1 MSNKHIDEKYISDF
15 FGIEE
20 GPKGKKEMDHI
31 RKVMERMVVENG
43 TDIIK
48 IDDEPDGMYFLESG
62 MAVCLNREGEQIN
75 LMHEGQY
82 FGEYGVLSGQKRLST
97 IRSVGRTIVY
107 KIGTKDFNDIIRE
120 HPDIYGKLMKKVY
133 GQVSGKHS
141 QILALSG
148 MRKGILQ
155 HTSNQVPMT
164 KKRFFLQYG
173 ILLLIYILCGFL
185 VPKDETLPIF
195 ILPLV
200 LMLVYVIVTKRTIES
215 LVAAGILAAV
225 LEYRSGLSAS
235 YADAMIDTMSLR
247 DNAFT
252 VFVMALIG
260 GLVNLIAAS
269 GAVTAFKKFSDKH
282 CTTPKKVFVTSLGI
296 MAATSIDDG
305 LNMMCASTATF
316 ASAKKNNIVR
326 EKTGL
331 FFSMLPTVLS
341 SFIPLSLWGIFVIAS
356 LRPSVKGNVFEEFCK
371 SIPFNFFS
379 ILVVISMV
387 LFAYEKLPKGKQIKS
402 AEKRFKE
409 NGKLWPDGSEKYLNV
424 SEPEIWGK
432 AVNVLLPIIVLA
444 VTALAIRSIIN
455 GSFIVD
461 SACGLVAALL
471 VTFVLYCAQGLMSPE
486 QFMEHLITGIANS
499 TLPIL
504 MYLLTMCFSTLLE
517 QLSLSSYLADVL
529 NSVKGVGPLM
539 PAFIFVASVL
549 LTIAL
554 GSSWS
559 MYAIV
564 FPLAMSF
571 AYAMGLSPALCIGA
585 ISGAGIAGEKICMFT
600 ADALNVGTSIGCNPD
615 VICNVRVRY
624 SIAISGIAFI
634 LYLIA
639 GFIF

>member
-1 MSNKHIDEKYISDF
+1 MSGKQIDEKYISDF

-107 KIGTKDFNDIIRE
+107 KIGTEDFNEIIRE

-155 HTSNQVPMT
+155 HPSNQVPMT
-164 KKRFFLQYG
+164 KKRFILQYG

-225 LEYRSGLSAS
+225 LVYRSGLSAS

-387 LFAYEKLPKGKQIKS
+387 LFAYGKLPKGKQIKS

-409 NGKLWPDGSEKYLNV
+409 NGKLWPDGSEKYLNI

-444 VTALAIRSIIN
+444 VTALAIRSILN

-486 QFMEHLITGIANS
+486 QYMEHLITGIANS

-615 VICNVRVRY
+615 VICKIRVRY
-624 SIAISGIAFI
+624 SIAISGIAFV

>member
-1 MSNKHIDEKYISDF
+1 MSGKQIDEKYISDF

-31 RKVMERMVVENG
+31 RKAMERMVVENG

-107 KIGTKDFNDIIRE
+107 KIGAEDFNEIIRE

-155 HTSNQVPMT
+155 HPSNQVPMT

-225 LEYRSGLSAS
+225 LVYRSGLSAS

-356 LRPSVKGNVFEEFCK
+356 LRASVKGNVFEEFCK

-387 LFAYEKLPKGKQIKS
+387 LFAYGKLPKGKQIKS

-409 NGKLWPDGSEKYLNV
+409 NGKLWPDGSEKYLNI

-444 VTALAIRSIIN
+444 VTALAIRSILN

-486 QFMEHLITGIANS
+486 QYMEHLITGIANS

-615 VICNVRVRY
+615 VICNIRVRY
-624 SIAISGIAFI
+624 SIAISGIAFV

>member
-1 MSNKHIDEKYISDF
+1 MSGKQIDEKYISDF

-20 GPKGKKEMDHI
+20 GPKGKKEMDQI
-31 RKVMERMVVENG
+31 RKVMERIVFENG

-48 IDDEPDGMYFLESG
+48 IDDDPDGMYFLESG
-62 MAVCLNREGEQIN
+62 IAVALNREGEQIN

-107 KIGTKDFNDIIRE
+107 KIGTKDFNNIIRK

-133 GQVSGKHS
+133 SQVSGTHS

-148 MRKGILQ
+148 MKKGILQ
-155 HTSNQVPMT
+155 HPSNQVPMT

-195 ILPLV
+195 ILPLI
-200 LMLVYVIVTKRTIES
+200 LMLAYVLITKRTIES
-215 LVAAGILAAV
+215 LVAAGILAALLV
-225 LEYRSGLSAS
+225 YRSGLSAS
-235 YADAMIDTMSLR
+235 YADAMTDTMSLW

-252 VFVMALIG
+252 VFVMAMIG
-260 GLVNLIAAS
+260 GLVHLITAS
-269 GAVTAFKKFSDKH
+269 GAVTAFKKFSDRH
-282 CTTPKKVFVTSLGI
+282 CTTPKKVFFTSLGI

-305 LNMMCASTATF
+305 LNMMCASTATY
-316 ASAKKNNIVR
+316 AAAKKNNVIR

-341 SFIPLSLWGIFVIAS
+341 SFIPISLWGIFVIAS
-356 LRPSVKGNVFEEFCK
+356 LKPSVKGNVFEEFCK

-379 ILVVISMV
+379 ILAVISMV
-387 LFAYEKLPKGKQIKS
+387 LFALGKLPKSKQIKK
-402 AEKRFKE
+402 AEARFKE
-409 NGKLWPDGSEKYLNV
+409 NGKLWPEGSEKYLNV

-432 AVNVLLPIIVLA
+432 AINVLVPIIVLA
-444 VTALAIRSIIN
+444 VTSLAIRSLLN

-486 QFMEHLITGIANS
+486 QYVEHLINGIADS
-499 TLPIL
+499 TLPIM
-504 MYLLTMCFSTLLE
+504 MYLLTMCFSSLLE
-517 QLSLSSYLADVL
+517 QLSLSTYLADVL
-529 NSVKGVGPLM
+529 NSVKGVEPLV
-539 PAFIFVASVL
+539 PAALFAASVL

-564 FPLAMSF
+564 FPIAMSLV
-571 AYAMGLSPALCIGA
+571 YAMGLSPALCIGA

-615 VICNVRVRY
+615 VICRVRVRY
-624 SIAISGIAFI
+624 SIGIASAAFI

>member
-1 MSNKHIDEKYISDF
+1 MSGKQIDEKYISDF

-107 KIGTKDFNDIIRE
+107 KIGTEDFNEIIRE

-155 HTSNQVPMT
+155 HPSNQVPMT

-225 LEYRSGLSAS
+225 LVYRSGLSAS

-409 NGKLWPDGSEKYLNV
+409 NGKLWPDGSEKYLNI

-486 QFMEHLITGIANS
+486 QYMEHLITGISNS

-504 MYLLTMCFSTLLE
+504 MYLLTMCFSALLE

-615 VICNVRVRY
+615 VICNIRVRY
-624 SIAISGIAFI
+624 SIAISGIAFV

>member
-1 MSNKHIDEKYISDF
+1 MSGKQIDEKYISDF

-43 TDIIK
+43 IDIIK

-82 FGEYGVLSGQKRLST
+82 FGEYGVLSGQQRLST

-155 HTSNQVPMT
+155 HPSNQVPMT

-200 LMLVYVIVTKRTIES
+200 LMLGYVLITKRTIES
-215 LVAAGILAAV
+215 LVAASILAALLV
-225 LEYRSGLSAS
+225 YRNGLSAS
-235 YADAMIDTMSLR
+235 YSDAMTNTMSLW

-252 VFVMALIG
+252 VFVMAMIG
-260 GLVNLIAAS
+260 GLVNLIVAS

-282 CTTPKKVFVTSLGI
+282 CTSPKKVFFTSLGI

-305 LNMMCASTATF
+305 LNMMCATTATY
-316 ASAKKNNIVR
+316 ASAKQNNIVR

-356 LRPSVKGNVFEEFCK
+356 LRPSIQGNVFAEFCK

-379 ILVVISMV
+379 ILVVICMI
-387 LFAYEKLPKGKQIKS
+387 LFALGKLPKLKEIKN

-409 NGKLWPDGSEKYLNV
+409 NGKLWPEGSEKYLNI

-444 VTALAIRSIIN
+444 VTALAIRSLLN

-461 SACGLVAALL
+461 SACGLVAAFL

-486 QFMEHLITGIANS
+486 QFMEHLINGIADS
-499 TLPIL
+499 TLPII

-517 QLSLSSYLADVL
+517 QLSLSTYLADAL
-529 NSVKGVGPLM
+529 NSVKGVEPLV
-539 PAFIFVASVL
+539 PAALFAASVL

-564 FPLAMSF
+564 FPIAMSMV
-571 AYAMGLSPALCIGA
+571 YAMGLSPALCIGA

-615 VICNVRVRY
+615 VVCNIRVRY
-624 SIAISGIAFI
+624 SIAISGIAFV

>member
-82 FGEYGVLSGQKRLST
+82 FGEYGVLSGQQRLST

-155 HTSNQVPMT
+155 HPSNQVPMT

-225 LEYRSGLSAS
+225 LVYRSGLSAS

-260 GLVNLIAAS
+260 GVVNLIAAS

-282 CTTPKKVFVTSLGI
+282 CTTPKKVFLTSLGI

-356 LRPSVKGNVFEEFCK
+356 LRPSAKGNVFEEFCK

-409 NGKLWPDGSEKYLNV
+409 NGKLWPEGSEKYLNV

-444 VTALAIRSIIN
+444 VTALAIRSILN

-486 QFMEHLITGIANS
+486 QYMEHLITGIANA

-529 NSVKGVGPLM
+529 NSVKGVGPLT
-539 PAFIFVASVL
+539 PAFIFAASVL

-564 FPLAMSF
+564 FPLAMSLV
-571 AYAMGLSPALCIGA
+571 YAMGLSPALCIGA

-615 VICNVRVRY
+615 VICNIRVRF
-624 SIAISGIAFI
+624 SIAISGIAFV

>member
-1 MSNKHIDEKYISDF
+1 
-15 FGIEE
+15 
-20 GPKGKKEMDHI
+20 
-31 RKVMERMVVENG
+31 
-43 TDIIK
+43 
-48 IDDEPDGMYFLESG
+48 
-62 MAVCLNREGEQIN
+62 
-75 LMHEGQY
+75 
-82 FGEYGVLSGQKRLST
+82 
-97 IRSVGRTIVY
+97 
-107 KIGTKDFNDIIRE
+107 
-120 HPDIYGKLMKKVY
+120 
-133 GQVSGKHS
+133 
-141 QILALSG
+141 
-148 MRKGILQ
+148 
-155 HTSNQVPMT
+155 
-164 KKRFFLQYG
+164 
-173 ILLLIYILCGFL
+173 
-185 VPKDETLPIF
+185 
-195 ILPLV
+195 
-200 LMLVYVIVTKRTIES
+200 MLVYVIVTKRTIES

-225 LEYRSGLSAS
+225 LVYRSGLSAS

-269 GAVTAFKKFSDKH
+269 GAVTAFKKFSDRH

-387 LFAYEKLPKGKQIKS
+387 LFAYGKLPKGKQIKS

-409 NGKLWPDGSEKYLNV
+409 NGKLWPDGSEKYLNI

-615 VICNVRVRY
+615 VICNIRVRY
-624 SIAISGIAFI
+624 SIAISGIAFV

>member
-1 MSNKHIDEKYISDF
+1 MSGKQIDEKYISDF

-43 TDIIK
+43 IDIIK

-82 FGEYGVLSGQKRLST
+82 FGEYGVLSGQQRLST

-155 HTSNQVPMT
+155 HPSNQVPMT

-200 LMLVYVIVTKRTIES
+200 LMLGYVLITKRTIES
-215 LVAAGILAAV
+215 LVAASILAALLV
-225 LEYRSGLSAS
+225 YRNGLSAS
-235 YADAMIDTMSLR
+235 YSDAMTNTMSLW

-252 VFVMALIG
+252 VFVMAMIG
-260 GLVNLIAAS
+260 GLVNLIVAS

-282 CTTPKKVFVTSLGI
+282 CTSPKKVFFTSLGI

-305 LNMMCASTATF
+305 LNMMCATTATY
-316 ASAKKNNIVR
+316 ASAKQNNIVR

-356 LRPSVKGNVFEEFCK
+356 LRPSIQGNVFAEFCK

-379 ILVVISMV
+379 ILVVICMI
-387 LFAYEKLPKGKQIKS
+387 LFALGKLPKLKEIKN

-409 NGKLWPDGSEKYLNV
+409 NGKLWPEGSEKYLNI

-444 VTALAIRSIIN
+444 VTALAIRSLLN

-461 SACGLVAALL
+461 SACGLVAAFL

-486 QFMEHLITGIANS
+486 QFMEHLINGIADS
-499 TLPIL
+499 TLPII

-517 QLSLSSYLADVL
+517 QLSLSTYLADAL
-529 NSVKGVGPLM
+529 NSVKGVEPLV
-539 PAFIFVASVL
+539 PAALFAASVL

-564 FPLAMSF
+564 FPIAMSMV
-571 AYAMGLSPALCIGA
+571 YAMGLSPALCIGA

-615 VICNVRVRY
+615 VICNIRVRY
-624 SIAISGIAFI
+624 SIAISGIAFV